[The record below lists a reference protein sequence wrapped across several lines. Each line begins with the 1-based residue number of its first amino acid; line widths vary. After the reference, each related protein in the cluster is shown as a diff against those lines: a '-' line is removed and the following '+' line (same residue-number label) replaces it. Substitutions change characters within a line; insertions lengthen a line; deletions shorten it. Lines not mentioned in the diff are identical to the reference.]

1 MTENLLKL
9 RSKIN
14 FDILRGDKTIWTIY
28 FIFSAISLVEVYSAA
43 SRLTY
48 RSGDYLAPFRDHLTY
63 LIIGL
68 IIVIV
73 THNIPCRWFKIYP
86 IIAGLL
92 SGIMLLFLLARGV
105 MVNGAAR
112 WINIGGISVQPSELA
127 KGSVVIFIAFI
138 LSFMQTENGADRHA
152 FKWILFTSVPFCVL
166 IVFENL
172 STAGI
177 LFIVTIM
184 MMFIGRVSLLQIG
197 KLFSVLAILG
207 ISVIFAVKSVP
218 QESLNSIPKLHRLNT
233 WVNRIMSFS
242 DPKTKEL
249 LPEDFDIDKDAQE
262 AHAHI
267 AIATSSLVG
276 KFPGNSVERDFLS
289 QASSDFIFAII
300 IEEMGLIG
308 GIAILLLYI
317 MFLFRAARIAN
328 RCERNFPAFLVL
340 GLTLLLVTQ
349 AFLNMAVA
357 VGAFP
362 ITGQPLPFISKGGS
376 STLINC
382 LYLGM
387 ILSVSRF
394 AKRREIEKLPQQVD
408 TPMNEAEFVNDEGIK

>member
-1 MTENLLKL
+1 MLGNIFK
-9 RSKIN
+9 SKPKFS
-14 FDILRGDKTIWTIY
+14 FDILQGDKTMWTIY

-48 RSGDYLAPFRDHLTY
+48 RSGDYLLPFRDHLTY
-63 LIIGL
+63 LVIGL
-68 IIVIV
+68 LIVIV
-73 THNIPCRWFKIYP
+73 THNIPCRWFKLYP
-86 IIAGLL
+86 IFAGIL
-92 SGIMLLFLLARGV
+92 SGILLLYLLIKGV

-112 WINIGGISVQPSELA
+112 WVDVGGINLQPSELA
-127 KGSVVIFIAFI
+127 KGAVVIFIAFI
-138 LSFMQTENGADRHA
+138 LSFMQTETGADKHA
-152 FKWILFTSVPFCVL
+152 FKWILCTAIPFCAL
-166 IVFENL
+166 IVPENL
-172 STAGI
+172 STAAI
-177 LFIVTIM
+177 LFFVTIL
-184 MMFIGRVSLLQIG
+184 MMFIGRVPLIQIG
-197 KLFSVLAILG
+197 KLFSVIAIFA
-207 ISVIFAVKSVP
+207 IAVIVAVKSVP
-218 QESLNSIPKLHRLNT
+218 QESLNNVPKLHRLNT
-233 WVNRIMSFS
+233 WVNRIMAFS
-242 DPKTKEL
+242 EPKTKSL
-249 LPEDFDIDKDAQE
+249 APEDFDIDKDAQE

-308 GIAILLLYI
+308 GIGVMFLYI
-317 MFLFRAARIAN
+317 VFIFRAARIAN

-340 GLTLLLVTQ
+340 GLTLLLATQ

-382 LYLGM
+382 LYMGM

-394 AKRREIEKLPQQVD
+394 AKRREMETLPQQVD
-408 TPMNEAEFVNDEGIK
+408 TPMNESEFVKDEGIK